1 LPYKDVGKV
10 TASIGV
16 SSINEIKHF
25 STMVEEADK
34 AVYFGKDNGRDQ
46 VALYRDTLEKPQNN
60 VD

>member
-1 LPYKDVGKV
+1 
-10 TASIGV
+10 
-16 SSINEIKHF
+16 
-25 STMVEEADK
+25 MVEEADK